1 VLRSLPAVPVLAPTD
16 ARGAS
21 VSGGSAHRPY
31 PGGVIVLS
39 RFRVPAAEE
48 DSFVEQAQA
57 AAAVLRRREGLLSLD
72 FGRNLDEPELWTI
85 TTRWVDVG
93 SYRRALSGIESKS
106 VVVPLLSL
114 AVDEPSA
121 YESPDLVGENH
132 PRGAGPFG

>member
-1 VLRSLPAVPVLAPTD
+1 M
-16 ARGAS
+16 
-21 VSGGSAHRPY
+21 
-31 PGGVIVLS
+31 IVLS
-39 RFRVPAAEE
+39 RFRVGPAEE
-48 DSFVEQAQA
+48 ATFLSQAEA
-57 AAAVLRRREGLLSLD
+57 AVTVLRRRDGLLSLD

-121 YESPDLVGENH
+121 YESPELVGENWA
-132 PRGAGPFG
+132 RGASRPG